1 MIKFEQLKKELSKN
15 LLSNYI
21 LVGNDNYILE
31 YAYSL
36 IKQASGIV
44 DYNMN
49 EIILPDTCDDKTL
62 INSLLTIP
70 FLSDKK
76 IVYVK
81 GVLPQSVQ
89 EKIVPYIKSA
99 GDTIFVINAQDN
111 ETAYKTLLKHMEKVD
126 CNKLP
131 ASIISKFIVKDFAKH
146 NKQITNKAINLL
158 MEYCLFDM
166 TKITVESQKL
176 LAYAHT
182 KDVVDES
189 DVESIVTKSEEYSVF
204 ELTEALAKGDGKR
217 AYAVLNQYR
226 DKQNKTLLYLIYNH
240 FRRMFYVKV
249 SKKNLSEYVSLLQ
262 VKEFAI
268 KKAIEQA
275 KLFSA
280 TRLKSIIE
288 EFARL
293 DEDIKVS
300 KISADNAIDYIVLYI
315 LDKK

>member
-21 LVGNDNYILE
+21 LVGNDNYILD

-49 EIILPDTCDDKTL
+49 EIVLPDTCDDKTL

-81 GVLPQSVQ
+81 GVLPQNVQ
-89 EKIVPYIKSA
+89 EKIVPYIKNA

-146 NKQITNKAINLL
+146 NKQITNKALNLL

-204 ELTEALAKGDGKR
+204 ELTEALAKGDGKK